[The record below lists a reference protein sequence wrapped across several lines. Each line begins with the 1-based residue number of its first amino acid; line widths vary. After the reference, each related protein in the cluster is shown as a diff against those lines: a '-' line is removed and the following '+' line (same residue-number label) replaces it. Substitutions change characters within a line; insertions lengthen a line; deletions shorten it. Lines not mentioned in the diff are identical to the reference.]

1 MITVNT
7 QVAPPYQTQ
16 IKIDQ
21 LTAIV
26 KDTLKDCQVYQAE
39 LTVVITSD
47 ETIQA
52 LNHTYRNVAAPTDV
66 LSFGANVE
74 QDRFVMPGEDVA
86 YLGDVVISMPAA
98 ARQAE
103 AAGHRPMEEIL
114 LLAVH
119 GTLHLLGFEHLTKTE
134 KSEMWRLQYAI
145 LLKHNLSHVR
155 PTE

>member
-7 QVAPPYQTQ
+7 QIDPAYQPQ

-21 LTAIV
+21 LTVIV
-26 KDTLKDCQVYQAE
+26 KDTLKSCQVHQAG

-47 ETIQA
+47 EAVQA

-66 LSFGANVE
+66 LSFEANAE
-74 QDRFVMPGEDVA
+74 QDGFVMPKEDAA
-86 YLGDVVISMPAA
+86 YLGDVIISLPAA
-98 ARQAE
+98 TRQAE

-119 GTLHLLGFEHLTKTE
+119 GTLHLLGFDHLTDAE
-134 KSEMWRLQYAI
+134 KDEMWRVQQAI
-145 LLKHNLSHVR
+145 LRKHNLSHVR